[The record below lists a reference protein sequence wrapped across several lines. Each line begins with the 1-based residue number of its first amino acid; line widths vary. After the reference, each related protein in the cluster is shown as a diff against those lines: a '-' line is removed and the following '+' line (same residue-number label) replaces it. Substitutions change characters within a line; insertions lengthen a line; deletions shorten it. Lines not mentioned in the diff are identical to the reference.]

1 MFINKIA
8 LTRIVHLKYR
18 INQTNDSMKNKIFLF
33 AFVSVFALVSCDK
46 NDDSDNGGTTPL
58 TTQQKIT
65 GNWNG
70 FLSVINYYENG
81 VKIDSLTETYDITD
95 EDFDFNA
102 DGNLYYSVAG
112 TPQDTFSWSLI
123 DNSSLLIDSTTF
135 SIDKIKLLEFYI
147 RTSQDITD
155 TASGLTLTV
164 ENYIELTK

>member
-1 MFINKIA
+1 MKTNILLLA
-8 LTRIVHLKYR
+8 L
-18 INQTNDSMKNKIFLF
+18 
-33 AFVSVFALVSCDK
+33 VSVFVFTACGDD
-46 NDDSDNGGTTPL
+46 DDSTTPGNTQK
-58 TTQQKIT
+58 TTKQKIT

-70 FLSVINYYENG
+70 FLSIINYYENG

-95 EDFDFNA
+95 EDYDFNA

-135 SIDKIKLLEFYI
+135 SIDRIKLLEFYI
-147 RTSQDITD
+147 RTSQDVTD

-164 ENYIELTK
+164 ENYMELTK